1 MFSWSSR
8 QLLWLL
14 ALVAL
19 AVGCGEE
26 RQRASSASQPSTEDA
41 GPIHVHGL
49 GVNPKDRALYIA
61 THTGLFRAAEAGG
74 KAERVGDDQQDT
86 MGFTVVGPDRF
97 LGSGHPDPSQDL
109 PPLLGLI
116 RSSDGGQTWKPQS
129 LSGEADFHV
138 LRSAGERVYGF
149 DASNARLLMSSDGG
163 ASWTQLEPPGPLLD
177 LAIDREDPDK
187 LVAST
192 DQVLVTSADQGKS
205 WKPVFRSDP
214 GLLAWPS
221 PESLYRVD
229 GTGQVSVSDDA
240 GNRWRPRGSIGGQP
254 AAFTAV
260 DERTLYAALPDGT
273 IMGSSDGG
281 AAWRVRSRP

>member
-116 RSSDGGQTWKPQS
+116 RSSDGGQSWEPQS

-192 DQVLVTSADQGKS
+192 DQLLVTSADQGKS
-205 WKPVFRSDP
+205 WKPAFRSDP

-240 GNRWRPRGSIGGQP
+240 GNGWRPRGSIGGQP